1 MTFQRSSLRA
11 LSVATAFAFSTAAQA
26 DLRVNFYEG
35 APKDRI
41 QIVNT
46 GVCTISGSSVTIDL
60 SQSQGGLIFDV
71 TASGQG
77 VEVYQ
82 PFEIV
87 QGENALAR
95 IPTVMDGQKQVVLE
109 IVSLAPNEAIAFTI
123 DVDDTI
129 GQREITVTGSEF
141 AGTTAAYTSGESPI
155 LATFSSGP
163 EAIIPIQNC
172 S

>member
-1 MTFQRSSLRA
+1 MSRQPSA
-11 LSVATAFAFSTAAQA
+11 LSAMSVATLLVFATAAQA

-41 QIVNT
+41 QILNT
-46 GVCTISGSSVTIDL
+46 DACAISGSSVSIDL

-87 QGENALAR
+87 QGENALAQ
-95 IPTVMDGQKQVVLE
+95 IPIILDGQKQVELE
-109 IVSLAPNEAIAFTI
+109 IEILAPNEAIVFTI

-141 AGTTAAYTSGESPI
+141 VGATAAYTSGDTPV
-155 LATFSSGP
+155 LATFLSGP
-163 EAIIPIQNC
+163 EVIIPIQSC